1 MLTSFTKRYYNT
13 YKNDYDADDKL
24 NVAKK
29 KKFDNKRF
37 ELVDKTNKELKLGGE
52 TKDFVKEIKKREKN
66 VDKKGFIK

>member
-24 NVAKK
+24 NEAKK
-29 KKFDNKRF
+29 KKFDNKRC
-37 ELVDKTNKELKLGGE
+37 EVVDKTNKELKLGGE